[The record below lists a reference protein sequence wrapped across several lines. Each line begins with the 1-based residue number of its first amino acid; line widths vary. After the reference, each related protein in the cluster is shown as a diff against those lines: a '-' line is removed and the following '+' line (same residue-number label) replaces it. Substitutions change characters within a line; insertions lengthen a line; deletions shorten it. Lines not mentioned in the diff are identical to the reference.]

1 MTVTEVTTRI
11 AIVGVVAVIGL
22 FLVARASGRKTHGGG
37 VPSQPNMDTAAVSVL
52 NNERGGRR
60 VQNFGTRLIGLAVM
74 TVVVGA
80 AVGIALAL
88 AFVVGLNSLS
98 LG

>member
-1 MTVTEVTTRI
+1 VT
-11 AIVGVVAVIGL
+11 
-22 FLVARASGRKTHGGG
+22 
-37 VPSQPNMDTAAVSVL
+37 VL
-52 NNERGGRR
+52 NDERVGRR
-60 VQNFGTRLIGLAVM
+60 AQNFGTRFIELAVM

-80 AVGIALAL
+80 AVGIALSL